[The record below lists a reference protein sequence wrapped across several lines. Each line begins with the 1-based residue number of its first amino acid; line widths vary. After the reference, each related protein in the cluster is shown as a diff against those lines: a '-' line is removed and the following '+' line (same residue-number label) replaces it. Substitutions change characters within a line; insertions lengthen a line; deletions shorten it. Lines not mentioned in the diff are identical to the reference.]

1 MRAARASEAVRRAL
15 AKADGPILAAH
26 GESLPSFVAL
36 LGRAAK
42 LFAEDGGLKDDASP
56 ELAAIR
62 SRLRRRRGEVSRL
75 LEKLLDQRREALGDA
90 VVVLRNDRY
99 CLPVLA
105 SSRGRV
111 PGIVHDR
118 SGSGQTV
125 FVEPME
131 VIESNNDLALTSAEE
146 RREVDRLLSEFGR
159 EVLAQADELEAAVDG
174 LAALDALEAKVAFGE
189 MGRRT
194 AAGDLATTAPGRCA
208 PRGILFS
215 TRGTKAC
222 GAACSGRRARAA
234 TPCPWTSSFRAE
246 STSWSSRAPTPAER
260 PSS

>member
-1 MRAARASEAVRRAL
+1 M
-15 AKADGPILAAH
+15 
-26 GESLPSFVAL
+26 
-36 LGRAAK
+36 
-42 LFAEDGGLKDDASP
+42 
-56 ELAAIR
+56 
-62 SRLRRRRGEVSRL
+62 RRRRGEVSRL

-159 EVLAQADELEAAVDG
+159 EVLAQADELEGAVDA

-189 MGRRT
+189 MGGGRLPEISQDGAWSLRAARHPLLDARYEGLRRRVLGET
-194 AAGDLATTAPGRCA
+194 RAGPRRRAPGLRA
-208 PRGILFS
+208 SRPKS
-215 TRGTKAC
+215 TC
-222 GAACSGRRARAA
+222 
-234 TPCPWTSSFRAE
+234 W
-246 STSWSSRAPTPAER
+246 WSRAPTPAEK